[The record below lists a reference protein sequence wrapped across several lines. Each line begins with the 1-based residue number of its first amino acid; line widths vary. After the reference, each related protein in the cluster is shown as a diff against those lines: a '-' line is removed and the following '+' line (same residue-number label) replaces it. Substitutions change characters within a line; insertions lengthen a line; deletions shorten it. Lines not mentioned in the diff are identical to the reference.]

1 MKIYVVGI
9 GPGAKDDMTPRAVR
23 ALENSDYIVGY
34 QTYIEL
40 IRDMFPQ
47 KLLLSTGMTGEIERC
62 ELTLEKALGGA
73 DVALISG
80 GDSGIY
86 GMAGIM
92 LEVMERSGKEV
103 PLEII
108 PGITAASAGAA
119 LLGAPLMH
127 DFAVISLSDRLTPWE
142 QIQTKIEAAAA
153 ADFVICLYNPKSKQ
167 RTGQI
172 KQAGEIIRR
181 YRNGLTPAGIVRR
194 AGRQGES
201 YDLTTLEQMAG
212 VAIDMFTTVIVGNSR
227 TYIKAG
233 RMITPRGY
241 FDER

>member
-9 GPGAKDDMTPRAVR
+9 GPGAKEEMTPRAVR
-23 ALENSDYIVGY
+23 ALESSDYIVGY

-40 IRDMFPQ
+40 IRDFFPR
-47 KLLLSTGMTGEIERC
+47 KPLLATGMTGEIRRC
-62 ELTLEKALGGA
+62 ELALEKALGGA

-92 LEVMERSGKEV
+92 LEVAQRSGKKV
-103 PLEII
+103 PVEII
-108 PGITAASAGAA
+108 PGITAASAAA
-119 LLGAPLMH
+119 AILGAPLMH

-142 QIQTKIEAAAA
+142 KIRARIAAAA
-153 ADFVICLYNPKSKQ
+153 ASDFVICLYNPQSKQ
-167 RTGQI
+167 RSGQI
-172 KQAGEIIRR
+172 GQAGEIIGR
-181 YRNGLTPAGIVRR
+181 YRSGLTPTGVVRR
-194 AGRQGES
+194 AGRSGES
-201 YDLTTLEQMAG
+201 YDLTTLERLAE
-212 VAIDMFTTVIVGNSR
+212 VAIDMFTTVIIGNSR
-227 TYIKAG
+227 TYIKEG